1 MFTFTSNQ
9 EKNGNTSDILLL
21 LIHDVGKNMYMY
33 VYLIYNALCQ
43 WECEEMGLF
52 MLAKAWN
59 TMTPLEQILKLKKK
73 YIHIY
78 IPFNQII
85 SIWRLYQTEI
95 KAQIDKEYVHCSI
108 IWVAK

>member
-1 MFTFTSNQ
+1 MRMWG
-9 EKNGNTSDILLL
+9 NGIIHAGKSMKYYDSFGTDIK
-21 LIHDVGKNMYMY
+21 I
-33 VYLIYNALCQ
+33 
-43 WECEEMGLF
+43 E
-52 MLAKAWN
+52 
-59 TMTPLEQILKLKKK
+59 KK